1 MMCHKIAQLA
11 SVQLLRQADRDVSK
25 PSDPNPSSPPVA
37 VAVSAPFSSSP
48 PEARNPLK
56 VGSTLR
62 EVRRFSASDVAAYS
76 AVSGDQNPL
85 HSDPE
90 FARRIAGFERGS
102 IVHGMLVATLF
113 PTVIASHFVSGY
125 PHALIL
131 SHFRIYAAS
140 LVPLLEM
147 LLKCDYCVNEDY
159 MDGARQEVW
168 RDSRGEAPERVTENA
183 PVLKA

>member
-1 MMCHKIAQLA
+1 MYLSRRI
-11 SVQLLRQADRDVSK
+11 RIPRR
-25 PSDPNPSSPPVA
+25 PPVA

-113 PTVIASHFVSGY
+113 PTVIASHFVGILFPLSLFFS
-125 PHALIL
+125 AL
-131 SHFRIYAAS
+131 
-140 LVPLLEM
+140 
-147 LLKCDYCVNEDY
+147 
-159 MDGARQEVW
+159 
-168 RDSRGEAPERVTENA
+168 
-183 PVLKA
+183 